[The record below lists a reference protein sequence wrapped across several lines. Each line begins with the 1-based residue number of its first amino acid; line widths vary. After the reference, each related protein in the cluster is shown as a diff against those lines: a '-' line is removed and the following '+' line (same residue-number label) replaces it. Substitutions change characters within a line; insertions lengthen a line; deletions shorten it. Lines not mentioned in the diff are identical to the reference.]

1 MARRKPAPA
10 KQKAK
15 RVRKKPEKA
24 KRAAP
29 RKKENAAST
38 EKGGAASNMGEEAH
52 PHRQK
57 TFVSAC
63 IPAYNG
69 EKYVGETIRS
79 LLAQDYDNY
88 EVVLIDNAST
98 DSTAKIAKSFGDA
111 RLRYVK
117 YEKLAPPQENWGRS
131 FEAAK
136 GGCVCI
142 CHADDT
148 YEKDYVSKCAAYLDA
163 HPSSVAVF
171 SAATMIS
178 PKGRRMGKILR
189 PKSLPKVVS
198 HDELALFCAHEG
210 YFPLICPSFC
220 VRADAAKKCGGFNG
234 KIKFAFDMDYYFRL
248 FDYGKIGFLED
259 TLVNYRQHPAQGS
272 VNLNDTTDTQAEF
285 FAILE
290 RELAKGGIKLT
301 AAERRKLDSYRR
313 WGRTIDAVA
322 YARFGKMK
330 EAFRASWDSFSI
342 LDALIGF
349 PSPRFLFRGAFSF
362 AFLVALCLR
371 LGKPFADAVFYYKR
385 MKRS

>member
-1 MARRKPAPA
+1 MAKGKAAAGKRKRRGA
-10 KQKAK
+10 
-15 RVRKKPEKA
+15 RKVPPGKKGTA
-24 KRAAP
+24 TP
-29 RKKENAAST
+29 RE
-38 EKGGAASNMGEEAH
+38 
-52 PHRQK
+52 K

-69 EKYVGETIRS
+69 EKYVRETIAS
-79 LLAQDYDNY
+79 LLSQDYGNY

-98 DSTAKIAKSFGDA
+98 DSTAKISKSFKDK

-117 YEKLAPPQENWGRS
+117 YEKLAPAHENWGRS

-136 GGCVCI
+136 GEYVCI

-148 YEKDYVSKCAAYLDA
+148 YEKDFVSKCAAYLDA

-171 SAATMIS
+171 SSANTIS
-178 PKGRRMGKILR
+178 LKGARLGKILR
-189 PKSLPKVVS
+189 PASLPKVLS
-198 HDELALFCAHEG
+198 RDELALFCAHEG

-220 VRADAAKKCGGFNG
+220 VRGATAKECGKFNG

-248 FDYGKIGFLED
+248 FHYGKIGFLED

-285 FAILE
+285 FTILE

-301 AAERRKLDSYRR
+301 APERRKLDSYRR

-322 YARFGKMK
+322 YARFGRMQ
-330 EAFRASWDSFSI
+330 EAFRNSYDSFSI

-349 PSPRFLFRGAFSF
+349 PSPKFLFRGAFSF
-362 AFLVALCLR
+362 AFLASLYLR